1 MNNYAFHVLRAGLAI
16 TFIWIGVLIFQ
27 DPAGWAAFIKP
38 WAADI
43 LFVSPERAIMGTAVF
58 DILVGVFLLVDFLTF
73 WASLLASL
81 HLISV
86 LAVAGIDAITVRD
99 IGLLAG
105 ALALAVFLWPSK
117 KGLYLLK

>member
-1 MNNYAFHVLRAGLAI
+1 MNSYAFHVLRVGIAI

-27 DPAGWAAFIKP
+27 DPVGWAGFIRP

-43 LFVSPERAIMGTAVF
+43 LFVSPEKAIIGTAVL
-58 DILVGVFLLVDFLTF
+58 DILVGVLLLVDFLTF

-81 HLISV
+81 HLVAV
-86 LAVAGIDAITVRD
+86 LAVSGIDAITIRD

-105 ALALAVFLWPSK
+105 ALALVIS
-117 KGLYLLK
+117 LKNDIFFQK